1 MNLDSLKRK
10 ASVSLAQQATTRA
23 PMNPIIELDGI
34 VKRYGPTTVLNDVS
48 LRVNE
53 GQVIALIGPSGAGK
67 STLLRVVNQLERHQ
81 EGFLTVDGESFD
93 GTEAAG
99 RLAGLRARVG
109 MVFQNFNLWPH
120 LSVLGNVTAGPRA
133 VLGLSRGEAEARA
146 MTLLQRV
153 GMHSFALKYP
163 SQLSGGQQQ
172 RVAIARALAMQP
184 RVMLFDEA
192 TSALDPALVGEVLG
206 VMTQLASEKM
216 TMLVVTHE
224 MRFARKVSDRI
235 VFMAGG
241 EILEQA
247 PPEQFFTAPE
257 HPLARTFVATAE
269 T

>member
-1 MNLDSLKRK
+1 MNILKP
-10 ASVSLAQQATTRA
+10 ATSLAQPATTRA

-34 VKRYGPTTVLNDVS
+34 DKTFGATRVLTNVS

-81 EGFLTVDGESFD
+81 KGFLTVDGESFD
-93 GTEAAG
+93 GSEPAA

-120 LSVLGNVTAGPRA
+120 LSVLGNVTSGPRA
-133 VLGLSRGEAEARA
+133 VLGLSRAEAESRA

-153 GMHSFALKYP
+153 GMHGFALKYP

-192 TSALDPALVGEVLG
+192 TSALDPALVGEVLN

-247 PPEQFFTAPE
+247 PPEQFFTTPV

>member
-1 MNLDSLKRK
+1 MKPK
-10 ASVSLAQQATTRA
+10 QAIVQRA

-34 VKRYGPTTVLNDVS
+34 VKTYGATTVLDDVS
-48 LRVNE
+48 LRVDQ

-81 EGFLTVDGESFD
+81 QGFLTVDGESF
-93 GTEAAG
+93 AG
-99 RLAGLRARVG
+99 NEPESKLAGLRTRVG

-133 VLGLSRGEAEARA
+133 VLGAARLDAEDRA
-146 MTLLQRV
+146 MALLERV
-153 GMHSFALKYP
+153 GMHGHATKYP
-163 SQLSGGQQQ
+163 AQLSGGQQQ

-192 TSALDPALVGEVLG
+192 TSALDPALVGEVLD
-206 VMTQLASEKM
+206 VMTQLAAEGM

-224 MRFARKVSDRI
+224 MRFARLVSDRI

-241 EILEQA
+241 RILEQSA
-247 PPEQFFTAPE
+247 PDQFFSAPV
-257 HPLARTFVATAE
+257 HPLARSFVATAAA
-269 T
+269 

>member
-1 MNLDSLKRK
+1 MLRESLLQK
-10 ASVSLAQQATTRA
+10 TTMTSTQRA
-23 PMNPIIELDGI
+23 GRGPMNPIIELDGI
-34 VKRYGPTTVLNDVS
+34 VKTFGATTVLDKVS
-48 LRVNE
+48 LRVDE

-81 EGFLTVDGESFD
+81 GGFLTVDGESFD
-93 GTEAAG
+93 GSESAA

-133 VLGLSRGEAEARA
+133 VLGLGRAEAEARA
-146 MTLLQRV
+146 MGLLERV
-153 GMHSFALKYP
+153 GLGAFGAKYP

-192 TSALDPALVGEVLG
+192 TSALDPALVGEVLN
-206 VMTQLASEKM
+206 VMTQLASERM

-224 MRFARKVSDRI
+224 MRFARRVADRI

-241 EILEQA
+241 AILEQA
-247 PPEQFFTAPE
+247 APEKFFTAPE
-257 HPLARTFVATAE
+257 HPLARAFVATAA

>member
-1 MNLDSLKRK
+1 MKLEPFLSRLSMK
-10 ASVSLAQQATTRA
+10 APQKTLRA

-34 VKRYGPTTVLNDVS
+34 VKTYGATTVLNDVS
-48 LRVNE
+48 LRVDE

-81 EGFLTVDGESFD
+81 GGFLTVDGESFD
-93 GTEAAG
+93 GHDPEAK
-99 RLAGLRARVG
+99 LAGLRARVG
-109 MVFQNFNLWPH
+109 MVFPSFNLWQH
-120 LSVLGNVTAGPRA
+120 LSVLGNVMAGPRA
-133 VLGLSRGEAEARA
+133 VLGLSRAEAEERA
-146 MTLLQRV
+146 IGLLERV
-153 GMHSFALKYP
+153 GMHQYAAKYP
-163 SQLSGGQQQ
+163 AQLSGGQQQ

-192 TSALDPALVGEVLG
+192 TSALDPALVGEVLT
-206 VMTQLASEKM
+206 VMTQLASESM

-224 MRFARKVSDRI
+224 MRFARQVADRI

-247 PPEQFFTAPE
+247 PPEHFFTAPV
-257 HPLARTFVATAE
+257 HPLAQTFVATAA

>member
-10 ASVSLAQQATTRA
+10 PTVALAQQATTRA

-34 VKRYGPTTVLNDVS
+34 VKRFGATTVLNDVS

-53 GQVIALIGPSGAGK
+53 GHVIALIGPSGAGK

-120 LSVLGNVTAGPRA
+120 LSVLGNVIAGPRA
-133 VLGLSRGEAEARA
+133 VLGLSRAEAEARA

-153 GMHSFALKYP
+153 GMHGFALKYP

-241 EILEQA
+241 EIIEQA

>member
-1 MNLDSLKRK
+1 MKLPHLNRK

-23 PMNPIIELDGI
+23 PMNPIIELDG
-34 VKRYGPTTVLNDVS
+34 VSKSYGATTVLNNVS

-81 EGFLTVDGESFD
+81 QGFLTVDGESFD
-93 GTEAAG
+93 GTEKPA

-120 LSVLGNVTAGPRA
+120 LSVLANVTSGPRA
-133 VLGLSRGEAEARA
+133 VLGLSRAEAESRA

-153 GMHSFALKYP
+153 GLHGHALKYP

-206 VMTQLASEKM
+206 VMTQLASEQM

-224 MRFARKVSDRI
+224 MRFARKVADRI

-241 EILEQA
+241 EIVEQA
-247 PPEQFFTAPE
+247 PPEQFFTAPD
-257 HPLARTFVATAE
+257 HPLACAFVATAAS
-269 T
+269 